1 MTVSSKSIDIGFVNM
16 ICKKA
21 ICIRNIA
28 LEGAKK
34 KKKYPSLTDLI
45 ATFGSEKHEGESETS
60 SKIPFFPKIK
70 LKWKSDDQW

>member
-28 LEGAKK
+28 LEGEKK
-34 KKKYPSLTDLI
+34 KEKRLYPSLTDLI
-45 ATFGSEKHEGESETS
+45 ATFGSEKQEGESETS

-70 LKWKSDDQW
+70 LK